1 MAVAKRYMEGSE
13 FEGFRENCKYSR
25 LLWYQR
31 DATSLLGIPPEL
43 IKRSRRKSLQVVVL
57 RRARA
62 GGCFE
67 ERGCPSSAQCGDG
80 LGKNGPRAKTI
91 WTLHRWK
98 LNCACLAIESPASK
112 M

>member
-1 MAVAKRYMEGSE
+1 MAGAKRYVEGSE

-25 LLWYQR
+25 LLWYQWN
-31 DATSLLGIPPEL
+31 AISLLGIPPEL
-43 IKRSRRKSLQVVVL
+43 LKRSRR
-57 RRARA
+57 RA

-98 LNCACLAIESPASK
+98 LNCVCLAIESLASQIVK
-112 M
+112 QV